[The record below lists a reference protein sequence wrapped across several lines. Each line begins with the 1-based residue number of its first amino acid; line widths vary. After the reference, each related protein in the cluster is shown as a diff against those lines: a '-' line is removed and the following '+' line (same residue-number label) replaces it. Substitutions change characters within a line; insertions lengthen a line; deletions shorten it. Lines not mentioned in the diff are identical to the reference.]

1 MADPVG
7 GPAGRSSDG
16 ASTAPLPP
24 LGGRARGGAGGAR
37 VPPDVVPLRDGAA
50 VGSDGLLLLLLMRWQ
65 LAVEE
70 GAGVAIAP
78 TRPPVVADLVV
89 DAV

>member
-7 GPAGRSSDG
+7 GPAGRSPDG

-24 LGGRARGGAGGAR
+24 LGGRARGGAR

-50 VGSDGLLLLLLMRWQ
+50 VGSDGLLLLLMRWQ

-78 TRPPVVADLVV
+78 PRPPVVADVV
-89 DAV
+89 VGAV